1 MLRVQCFG
9 RITILKLSNHLSMYH
24 NTEHGTRNAEHGT
37 QNFKLQTLQTS
48 NSMITYSFLQHYWW
62 FLISLLGG
70 ILAFLLFVQG
80 GQSMLFSL
88 SKTDDERRLLVNALG
103 RKWEFTFTTLVTFG
117 GAFFAS
123 FPLFYSTSFGGAYW
137 VWMAILFCFIIQAV
151 SYEFQSK
158 PGNVYGKTTYQAFL
172 FINGLLGTFLIGVA
186 LATFF
191 TGSDFIVNKGNITHQ
206 LAPVISSWGNEWH
219 GLEALLNVRNL
230 MLGLAVFFLA
240 RSLAVLFFINRLN
253 HPVLEARSRKY
264 LWYNAIP
271 FVVFFLIFV
280 IWTLFSEGYAVDAA
294 TGSITLEKYKY
305 FTNLIE
311 MPVILFSFLAGVV
324 AVLAGVIGTW
334 ISPSFK
340 SGIWFSG
347 VGTVVTVCSLLL
359 ITGYNNT
366 SFYPSINLQSSLTI
380 FNASS
385 SEFTLRAMSLVSLFI
400 PVVLLYIFFAWRA
413 MEKKRI
419 DIEDVDNDE
428 HAY

>member
-1 MLRVQCFG
+1 
-9 RITILKLSNHLSMYH
+9 
-24 NTEHGTRNAEHGT
+24 
-37 QNFKLQTLQTS
+37 
-48 NSMITYSFLQHYWW
+48 MITYSFLQHYWW

-80 GQSMLFSL
+80 GQSLLFSL
-88 SKTDDERRLLVNALG
+88 SKTEDERRLLVNTLG

-137 VWMAILFCFIIQAV
+137 VWMLILFCFIIQAV

-158 PGNVYGKTTYQAFL
+158 PGNVFGATTYRAFL
-172 FINGLLGTFLIGVA
+172 FTNGLLATFLIGA
-186 LATFF
+186 AIATFF
-191 TGSDFIVNKGNITHQ
+191 TGSDFIVNKSNITVQ

-219 GLEALLNVRNL
+219 GLDALFNLRNWI
-230 MLGLAVFFLA
+230 LGFAVFFLA

-253 HPVLEARSRKY
+253 HEVLEARSRKY

-280 IWTLFSEGYAVDAA
+280 IWTLFSDGFAVNA
-294 TGSITLEKYKY
+294 TTGVVSMEKYKY

-311 MPVILFSFLAGVV
+311 MPIVLVLFLLGVV
-324 AVLAGVIGTW
+324 AVLFGVIGTW
-334 ISPSFK
+334 ISPKFK
-340 SGIWFSG
+340 KGIWFAG
-347 VGTVVTVCSLLL
+347 VGTIVTVCSLLL
-359 ITGYNNT
+359 IAGYNNT
-366 SFYPSINLQSSLTI
+366 AYYPATPNLQSSLTI
-380 FNASS
+380 FNSS
-385 SEFTLRAMSLVSLFI
+385 SSFFTLKAMSLVSLFI
-400 PVVLLYIFFAWRA
+400 PVVLVYIFIAWRS

-419 DIEDVDNDE
+419 DIEDVNGDD